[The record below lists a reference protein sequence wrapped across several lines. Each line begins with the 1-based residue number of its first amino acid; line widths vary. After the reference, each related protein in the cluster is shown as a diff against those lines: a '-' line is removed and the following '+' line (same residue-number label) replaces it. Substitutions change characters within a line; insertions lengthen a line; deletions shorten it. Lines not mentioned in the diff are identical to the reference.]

1 MNNLTRFYLTFIL
14 SLSFSLSLSA
24 QSLLQNAY
32 WKLDLLQDG
41 TLKDLKINRNKKW
54 ENIPLPEKEYK
65 GFRWYLSEQ
74 NKEEN
79 IAIKRSSENTFT
91 GNYKDIHFHLS
102 YVLLED
108 KLQINAIVTNNS
120 GKEFSPEKLGLRMG
134 ISNYMESY
142 PQWNDVYFPTL
153 LRAEKTHFWGYM
165 MNPNGNILG
174 LASPDPI
181 ASWSL
186 NYNFGYGSKEVFFWG
201 HRIYSSNLDLINTG
215 PLPQR
220 HPQNSSSLKP
230 GQTKKWSFYL
240 VNISTLE
247 DVAKT
252 LTKIH
257 KAPSFEIRQTTL
269 EKGKPFEVKVY
280 NSGTSQLKLTAPS
293 GTVKNIKAKTIKS
306 GIAFFSVI
314 PSNETGVY
322 TLTANHQNRI
332 TEAKITVSEPWGW
345 YLQKAREAALIYT
358 QKASWN
364 CENWYGFYSAYLAQ
378 IYYPNAEKLKQS
390 NEQFSKVMSLMYDT
404 VNAVPKKITN
414 ASRIQNTSTTIGILV
429 DKYRALKNISDLS
442 LAARLADHVIIPS
455 QSADGAYRNGHTHY
469 TSVIYIAKSILELA
483 EAEKELGKTD
493 LFWKNNY
500 QKHYL
505 SAKKAVDQLMLG
517 MSAIETEGE
526 GTFED
531 GMISCTALQIAAF
544 ALLQDNIE
552 ERNRYTKM
560 AEDFINSHRSLTQLI
575 VPDSRIRNGTLRFW
589 EAQYDVM
596 LGKNMLSSPHGWS
609 AWRAYATHYLYLL
622 TGKEDYLIQTMNAVG
637 SCAQTIDSK
646 SGKLRWAFV
655 IDPYVNTVQS
665 SENFPGTSEDKYN
678 NNQFKAEEGKTKP
691 IIIGEQ
697 YVDMVS
703 DWFQANTSDNDVH
716 EIFKCMEEVA
726 LGKAYVLERN
736 DGTLLTYNCSV
747 IKKGNYLVLNS
758 ADDRLFKAHFNLKKK
773 CKVSIPGWKQE
784 TSIPA
789 GISWFSKR

>member
-1 MNNLTRFYLTFIL
+1 MNNLARFYLTFVLSLYL
-14 SLSFSLSLSA
+14 SLSLHA
-24 QSLLQNAY
+24 QSHLQNSY
-32 WKLDLLQDG
+32 WKLDLQQDG
-41 TLKDLKINRNKKW
+41 MLQNLQIKRNEKW
-54 ENIPLPEKEYK
+54 ENIQLPEKEYK
-65 GFRWYLSEQ
+65 GFRWYVSQQ

-79 IAIKRSSENTFT
+79 IVLKHSFENTFT
-91 GNYKDIHFHLS
+91 GSYKGIDLSLS
-102 YVLLED
+102 YVLLEN
-108 KLQINAIVTNNS
+108 KLQINAVATNNS

-134 ISNYMESY
+134 ISNYMQSY

-201 HRIYSSNLDLINTG
+201 HRIYSTNLDLINTG

-220 HPQNSSSLKP
+220 HPQNNSSLKP
-230 GQTKKWSFYL
+230 GQTKKWSVYL
-240 VNISTLE
+240 MDIPALE
-247 DVAKT
+247 DVAQT
-252 LTKIH
+252 LAKVN
-257 KAPSFEIRQTTL
+257 KAPAFEIRQTTL
-269 EKGKPFEVKVY
+269 EKGKPIEVKVY
-280 NSGTSQLKLTAPS
+280 NSDLSQLKLTAPS
-293 GTVKNIKAKTIKS
+293 GAVKNIRTKNIKS
-306 GIAFFSVI
+306 GIAVYSFI
-314 PSNETGVY
+314 PANETGVY
-322 TLTANHQNRI
+322 TLTASNQNRI
-332 TEAKITVSEPWGW
+332 TEAKVTVREPWGW

-378 IYYPNAEKLKQS
+378 VYYPNAEKLKQS

-404 VNAVPKKITN
+404 VNAVPTKINN
-414 ASRIQNTSTTIGILV
+414 ASRIQNTSTTIGILA
-429 DKYRALKNISDLS
+429 DKYRASKNISDLH
-442 LAARLADHVIIPS
+442 LATKLADHVIIPA
-455 QSADGAYRNGHTHY
+455 QSKDCAYRNGHTHY
-469 TSVIYIAKSILELA
+469 TSVIYIAKSMLELA
-483 EAEKELGKTD
+483 EIEKELGKKDT
-493 LFWKNNY
+493 LWYNRY
-500 QKHYL
+500 QKHYQ
-505 SAKKAVDQLMLG
+505 SAKKAVDQLMFG

-531 GMISCTALQIAAF
+531 GMISCTALQIAGF

-575 VPDSRIRNGTLRFW
+575 VPDSRMRNGTLRFW

-622 TGKEDYLIQTMNAVG
+622 TGKEDYLIQTMNAMG
-637 SCAQTIDSK
+637 SCVQTIDSK
-646 SGKLRWAFV
+646 TGKLRWAFV

-665 SENFPGTSEDKYN
+665 SENFPGTSADKYN
-678 NNQFKAEEGKTKP
+678 NNQFKAEEGATRP
-691 IIIGEQ
+691 VIIGEQ

-703 DWFQANTSDNDVH
+703 DWFHANTSDNDVH

-726 LGKAYVLERN
+726 LGKAYILERK
-736 DGTLLTYNCSV
+736 DGSLLTYNCSV
-747 IKKGNYLVLNS
+747 IKKGNQLILSSN
-758 ADDRLFKAHFNLKKK
+758 DDRLFKAHFNLKKK
-773 CKVSIPGWKQE
+773 YRISIPAWKQE
-784 TSIPA
+784 TSISA
-789 GISWFSKR
+789 GMNWFNKR